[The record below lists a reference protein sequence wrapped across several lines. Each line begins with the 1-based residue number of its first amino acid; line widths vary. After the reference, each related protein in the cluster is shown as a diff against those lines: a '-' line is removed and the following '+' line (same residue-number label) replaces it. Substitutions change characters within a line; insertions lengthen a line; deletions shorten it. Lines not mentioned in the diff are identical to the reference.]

1 MIPAGEAEEHER
13 VTAGARGPRR
23 PESADIA
30 FTAEVRAEQ
39 LMFHQ
44 VPQTR
49 TEFTGV
55 PAYESAS
62 GNERANLPE
71 RVEKD
76 VTYRDVQVHYWLA
89 AKVIYPSQADSDG
102 GG

>member
-1 MIPAGEAEEHER
+1 MNPAGDAEEHEG
-13 VTAGARGPRR
+13 VTAGARGPTW

-30 FTAEVRAEQ
+30 FTAEIRAEQ
-39 LMFHQ
+39 LTFRE

-55 PAYESAS
+55 PAHESGS
-62 GNERANLPE
+62 GSERANLPE

-89 AKVIYPSQADSDG
+89 AKVLYPSQPDSDSG
-102 GG
+102 G

>member
-1 MIPAGEAEEHER
+1 VIPADKAEEHER
-13 VTAGARGPRR
+13 MTVGAREPAR
-23 PESADIA
+23 PESANIA
-30 FTAEVRAEQ
+30 ITANVGAEQ
-39 LMFHQ
+39 LTFHE

-49 TEFTGV
+49 TEVTGV

-76 VTYRDVQVHYWLA
+76 VTYRDVRVHYWLA

-102 GG
+102 VR

>member
-1 MIPAGEAEEHER
+1 VIPAGRAEEHER
-13 VTAGARGPRR
+13 VTAGARGPTR

-30 FTAEVRAEQ
+30 FTAEIGAEQ
-39 LMFHQ
+39 LTFHE

-71 RVEKD
+71 RVDKD
-76 VTYRDVQVHYWLA
+76 VTYRDVRIHYWLA
-89 AKVIYPSQADSDG
+89 AKVIYPAQTDSDG
-102 GG
+102 VR

>member
-1 MIPAGEAEEHER
+1 MIPAGEAEQPER
-13 VTAGARGPRR
+13 LTAGARGPAWLD
-23 PESADIA
+23 SADIA
-30 FTAEVRAEQ
+30 VTAEVAAQQ
-39 LMFHQ
+39 LTFHQ

-71 RVEKD
+71 HVEED
-76 VTYRDVQVHYWLA
+76 VTYRDVRIHCWLA
-89 AKVIYPSQADSDG
+89 AKVIYPAPTDSDG
-102 GG
+102 TC